1 MDCSRSLPAASPS
14 SSRTNGAY
22 WACSSAIVQSVV
34 LASGNPGKKA
44 EIEQL
49 LAPFGTRVV
58 TQAELGITEAE
69 EPYETFLENAMAKA
83 RHASFA
89 TRLPA
94 LADDSGLCVDALGG
108 APGVHSA
115 YYAGRA
121 GSRAER
127 DARNNTKLLTEL
139 EASEDRR
146 AHYVCVL
153 VLMRGP
159 ADTQPLVAQAE
170 WHGEVARAPRGGGGF
185 GYDPYFYLK
194 ELGKTAA
201 ELPPEEKNRIS
212 HRGQA
217 LQKLLAMLSSA

>member
-1 MDCSRSLPAASPS
+1 VKS
-14 SSRTNGAY
+14 
-22 WACSSAIVQSVV
+22 IV

-58 TQAELGITEAE
+58 TQVELGITEAE
-69 EPYETFLENAMAKA
+69 EPYDTFLENALAKA
-83 RHASFA
+83 RHACFA

-115 YYAGRA
+115 RYAGEP
-121 GSRAER
+121 GS
-127 DARNNTKLLTEL
+127 DPRNNQKLLAEMS
-139 EASEDRR
+139 AHDNRS
-146 AHYVCVL
+146 AHYECVL

-159 ADTQPLVAQAE
+159 GDTQPLVASAQ
-170 WHGEVARAPRGGGGF
+170 WHGSIARLPRGGGGF
-185 GYDPYFYLK
+185 GYDPLFLPQG
-194 ELGKTAA
+194 LAKTAA
-201 ELPPEEKNRIS
+201 ELAPEEKNRVS

-217 LQKLLAMLSSA
+217 LAKLLELLRREP

>member
-1 MDCSRSLPAASPS
+1 MKS
-14 SSRTNGAY
+14 
-22 WACSSAIVQSVV
+22 IV
-34 LASGNPGKKA
+34 LASGNPGKKK

-49 LAPFGTRVV
+49 LEPFGTRVV
-58 TQAELGITEAE
+58 TQTELGITEAE
-69 EPYETFLENAMAKA
+69 EPHDSFRENALAKA
-83 RHASFA
+83 RHVCFA

-115 YYAGRA
+115 RYAGEPK
-121 GSRAER
+121 S
-127 DARNNTKLLTEL
+127 DQRNNEKLLAEM
-139 EASEDRR
+139 SSHDNRG

-159 ADTQPLVAQAE
+159 GDTQPLVAEAE
-170 WHGEVARAPRGGGGF
+170 WHGEIARAPRGSGGF
-185 GYDPYFYLK
+185 GYDPYFLVP

-201 ELPPEEKNRIS
+201 ELAPEQKNRIS

-217 LQKLLAMLSSA
+217 LQKLLALLKAQ

>member
-1 MDCSRSLPAASPS
+1 MKS
-14 SSRTNGAY
+14 
-22 WACSSAIVQSVV
+22 IV

-58 TQAELGITEAE
+58 TQVELGVTEAE
-69 EPYETFLENAMAKA
+69 EPFETFRENALAKA
-83 RHASFA
+83 RHVCFA

-115 YYAGRA
+115 RYAGEPK
-121 GSRAER
+121 S
-127 DARNNTKLLTEL
+127 DQRNNEKLLAEMSSQDNRS
-139 EASEDRR
+139 AR
-146 AHYVCVL
+146 YVCVL

-159 ADTQPLVAQAE
+159 GDTQPLVAEAE
-170 WHGEVARAPRGGGGF
+170 WHGEIARAPRGSGGF
-185 GYDPYFYLK
+185 GYDPYFLVP
-194 ELGKTAA
+194 ERGKTAA
-201 ELPPEEKNRIS
+201 ELAPEEKNRIS

-217 LQKLLAMLSSA
+217 LQKLLALLKAQ

>member
-1 MDCSRSLPAASPS
+1 VKS
-14 SSRTNGAY
+14 
-22 WACSSAIVQSVV
+22 IV
-34 LASGNPGKKA
+34 LASGNSGKKT

-49 LAPFGTRVV
+49 LKPFGTRVV
-58 TQAELGITEAE
+58 TQVELGITEAE
-69 EPYETFLENAMAKA
+69 EPYDTFLENAAAKA
-83 RHASFA
+83 RHACLA

-115 YYAGRA
+115 RYAGEPK
-121 GSRAER
+121 S
-127 DARNNTKLLTEL
+127 DARNNQKLLAEM
-139 EASEDRR
+139 APHGDRH

-159 ADTQPLVAQAE
+159 GDMQPLVAQAE
-170 WHGEVARAPRGGGGF
+170 WHGEIARAPRGSGGF

-194 ELGKTAA
+194 ALDKTAA
-201 ELPPEEKNRIS
+201 ELVPEEKNRIS

-217 LQKLLAMLSSA
+217 LAKLLELLKIQ

>member
-1 MDCSRSLPAASPS
+1 VKS
-14 SSRTNGAY
+14 
-22 WACSSAIVQSVV
+22 IV

-69 EPYETFLENAMAKA
+69 EPHDTFLENALAKA
-83 RHASFA
+83 RHACFA

-94 LADDSGLCVDALGG
+94 LADDSGICVDALGG

-115 YYAGRA
+115 RYAGEPR
-121 GSRAER
+121 SDE
-127 DARNNTKLLTEL
+127 RNNQKLLFEL
-139 EASEDRR
+139 QNQKNRR

-159 ADTQPLVAQAE
+159 ADTEPLVAEAE
-170 WHGEVARAPRGGGGF
+170 WHGEIAAAPRGAGGF
-185 GYDPYFYLK
+185 GYDPLFWLPA
-194 ELGKTAA
+194 LGKTAA
-201 ELPPEEKNRIS
+201 ELAPEHKNEIS

-217 LQKLLAMLSSA
+217 LARLLELLKNAS

>member
-1 MDCSRSLPAASPS
+1 MKS
-14 SSRTNGAY
+14 
-22 WACSSAIVQSVV
+22 IV

-58 TQAELGITEAE
+58 TQVELGITEAE
-69 EPYETFLENAMAKA
+69 EPHETFLENALAKA
-83 RHASFA
+83 RHVAFA

-115 YYAGRA
+115 YYAGRE

-127 DARNNTKLLTEL
+127 DARNNERLL
-139 EASEDRR
+139 SEMKEEGNRS
-146 AHYVCVL
+146 AHYVCVMVL
-153 VLMRGP
+153 VRGP
-159 ADTQPLVAQAE
+159 GDARPLVAEAR
-170 WHGEVARAPRGGGGF
+170 WHGEIARAPRGSGGF
-185 GYDPYFYLK
+185 GYDPYFYLPA
-194 ELGKTAA
+194 LGRTAA
-201 ELPPEEKNRIS
+201 ELSPEEKNRLS

-217 LQKLLAMLSSA
+217 LAQLLELLKREP